1 MTVLFHHRPRR
12 LLLGSLALVALLFAF
27 GCGGNDDKGGGKFDI
42 SVQLDW
48 TPNTNHI
55 GIYLALAK
63 GWYEEAGIKV
73 DILPYTDANP
83 DTIVANGNADLGFSF
98 PANVIFS
105 RAQDLYLYSVAAVLQ
120 RNPTELAVLDSSSI
134 KRPRDFDGKTYAGFG
149 LPYEEPQIKTVV
161 VADGGKGNFETA
173 TLSTAAYEALY
184 EKRADFTEIFT
195 TWEGI
200 EAALRGIQLRTF
212 RYSDYGVPDFP
223 GVVLVA
229 NWESLRGE
237 KADQIAKFLQVTR
250 RGYEYA
256 AQNPDAAAQEFI
268 DYLPEGTFPEPDLVI
283 QSTRKLASY
292 FVEPGERWGQQD
304 PAQYQAYVRWMISK
318 DLVRDFR
325 GNVITSEADI
335 PGGTLFR
342 NELLDC
348 EPPNCV
354 RLSSE

>member
-1 MTVLFHHRPRR
+1 
-12 LLLGSLALVALLFAF
+12 LLSGLALVALLFAF
-27 GCGGNDDKGGGKFDI
+27 GCGGEGDDGGSGRFEVT
-42 SVQLDW
+42 VQLDW

-55 GIYLALAK
+55 GVYVALAK
-63 GWYEEAGIKV
+63 GWYDEEGIDV
-73 DILPYTDANP
+73 DILPYADANP

-98 PANVIFS
+98 PANIIFS
-105 RAQDLYLYSVAAVLQ
+105 RAQDLTLYRVAAVLQ
-120 RNPTELAVLDSSSI
+120 RNPTELAVLDSSTI
-134 KRPRDFDGKTYAGFG
+134 RRPRDFDGRTYAGFG

-161 VADGGKGNFETA
+161 VADGGRGDFETA

-200 EAALRGIQLRTF
+200 EAELRGIKLRTF
-212 RYSDYGVPDFP
+212 RYSDFGVPDFP

-237 KADQIAKFLQVTR
+237 KADQIAQFLQVTR

-256 AQNPDAAAQEFI
+256 AQNPDEAAREFM
-268 DYLPEGTFPEPDLVI
+268 DYLPDGSFPNPDLVI
-283 QSTRKLASY
+283 QSTRKLATY

-304 PAQYQAYVRWMISK
+304 SAQYRAYVGWMISK

-325 GNVITSEADI
+325 GNPVRTEADV

-354 RLSSE
+354 RLSSD